1 MSVIQDPVI
10 LSFVAAADLSAKQ
23 YFLVK
28 ISDSNTVDLT
38 GNGEA
43 AVGVLLNKPALGQIA
58 QVQIGGLAKVV
69 CAGALN
75 APVRLGSDAAG
86 KATTGASTDYCV
98 GLLTQ
103 DVSGDGSIGEVILAP
118 VPHLVP

>member
-1 MSVIQDPVI
+1 MSVIQEPVI

-28 ISDSNTVDLT
+28 ISDSNTVALCGD
-38 GNGEA
+38 GDP
-43 AVGVLLNKPALGQIA
+43 AVGVLINKPKSGEIA

-69 CAGALN
+69 CGTALN
-75 APVRLGSDAAG
+75 APIRLGSDAAG
-86 KATTGASTDYCV
+86 KAVLGASADYCV